1 MRLCGAAAAKLTKFT
16 REPTATGVR
25 PVVVIV
31 VPTLLST
38 LGNCLERAIKST
50 NVLETVES
58 RYVRAK

>member
-1 MRLCGAAAAKLTKFT
+1 M
-16 REPTATGVR
+16 R

-38 LGNCLERAIKST
+38 LGNCLKRAIKST